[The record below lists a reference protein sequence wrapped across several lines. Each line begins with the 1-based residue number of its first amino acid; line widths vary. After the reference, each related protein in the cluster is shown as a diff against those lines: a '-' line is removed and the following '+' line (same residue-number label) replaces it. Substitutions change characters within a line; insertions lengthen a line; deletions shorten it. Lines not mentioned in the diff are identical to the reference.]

1 MLRRLF
7 FITILICLFIVVAQA
22 QESQLTPPA
31 KRKFKYDGK
40 IETTYDPAK
49 DQSMVFFKLIPV
61 KQLEE
66 PKFGEEIQFSDERM
80 ELTAYFAYPGQ
91 TLITPKWITL
101 GLLSATENPQKY
113 KDFKLT
119 LKVDGQWV
127 ELGTMKVLSTVT
139 YTARPRRLPVVRQ
152 TAELPIPYQQFLQ
165 LANAKKVK
173 VKLGSEEFDLE
184 KKHLEAIRDLAAH
197 TVP

>member
-1 MLRRLF
+1 MVPRPL
-7 FITILICLFIVVAQA
+7 FITILICLTFLVTQA

-40 IETTYDPAK
+40 IETTYDPAR
-49 DQSMVFFKLIPV
+49 DQSMVFFKLIPI

-66 PKFGEEIQFSDERM
+66 PKDMHEVQFSDERM

-91 TLITPKWITL
+91 TLITPKWVTI
-101 GLLSATENPQKY
+101 GFLSYTENPQKY
-113 KDFKLT
+113 KDHRLSV
-119 LKVDGQWV
+119 KVDGQWV
-127 ELGTMKVLSTVT
+127 ELGTMKVLSKVT
-139 YTARPRRLPVVRQ
+139 YERRIRLPLVQQ
-152 TAELPIPYQQFLQ
+152 TSELPVPYQQFLL

>member
-1 MLRRLF
+1 MLRRPLS
-7 FITILICLFIVVAQA
+7 IALLISLAILVVQA

-49 DQSMVFFKLIPV
+49 DRSMVFFKLIPV

-66 PKFGEEIQFSDERM
+66 PKFEEEIQFSDERM

-91 TLITPKWITL
+91 TLITPKWITI

-113 KDFKLT
+113 KDHKLAV
-119 LKVDGQWV
+119 KVDGKWV
-127 ELGTMKVLSTVT
+127 ELGTMKVLSKVT
-139 YTARPRRLPVVRQ
+139 YERRIRLPLVQQ
-152 TAELPIPYQQFLQ
+152 TSELPIPYQQFLQ

-184 KKHLEAIRDLAAH
+184 KNHLEAIRDLAAH